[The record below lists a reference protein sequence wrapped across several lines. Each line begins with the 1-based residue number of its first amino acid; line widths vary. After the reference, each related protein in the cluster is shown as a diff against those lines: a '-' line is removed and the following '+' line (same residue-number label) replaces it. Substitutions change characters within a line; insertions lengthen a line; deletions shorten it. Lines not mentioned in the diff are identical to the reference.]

1 MRESLRSLENSIG
14 HSFADP
20 ALLQRALTHSSYANE
35 NRASGCEC
43 NERLEFLGDSIL
55 GLCTADHL
63 YRTFPQMPEGQM
75 TRLRAEIVC
84 EQSLYQTATAIG
96 LGRYLLL
103 GKGEES
109 NGGRDRESILSD
121 AVEAVIAAI
130 YLDAGMEAAS
140 RFVFEHILSRRKICP
155 EVVSTDYKTALQE
168 TVQREGGQ
176 VLSYR
181 LIGEEGP
188 DHAKVC
194 RMEACLND
202 RPIGA
207 GEGRTKK
214 EAEQIAAKNALE
226 VLKH

>member
-1 MRESLRSLENSIG
+1 MRESLRTLEGSIG
-14 HSFADP
+14 HAFSDP
-20 ALLQRALTHSSYANE
+20 GLLQRALTHSSYANE

-75 TRLRAEIVC
+75 TRLRAELVC
-84 EQSLYQTATAIG
+84 ESSLYQTASALQ
-96 LGRYLLL
+96 LGKYLLL

-121 AVEAVIAAI
+121 AVEALIAAI
-130 YLDAGMEAAS
+130 YLDAGMEAAAG
-140 RFVFEHILSRRKICP
+140 FVFEHILSKRTIRP
-155 EVVSTDYKTALQE
+155 ETVSADYKTALQE
-168 TVQREGGQ
+168 IVQREGGQ
-176 VLSYR
+176 TLSYR

-188 DHAKVC
+188 DHAKIF
-194 RMEACLND
+194 RMQACLND
-202 RPIGA
+202 RPIGT
-207 GEGRTKK
+207 GEGRSKK

-226 VLKH
+226 VLKP